1 MGGHHRTTKT
11 GGVPATGPPPSAW
24 ASWSPCPQVRRAGAS
39 VVGKECKLMST
50 GSRWLLHLWGS
61 NHQAPCRAVTP
72 TVTFRPFRCIPTSFW
87 LHLPVSVSLALSPS
101 LWLCLHFPISVSL
114 SLAPSPCLCP
124 HLSVS
129 VSVSPSLAMSP
140 HLWLRLCV
148 SLVSPNHP
156 LMTGTLCH
164 MVESPHLSCLMPA
177 G

>member
-1 MGGHHRTTKT
+1 MWRLVGGHHRTTKT

-24 ASWSPCPQVRRAGAS
+24 ASWSPCPEVRRAGAS

-50 GSRWLLHLWGS
+50 GSCWPLHLWGS

-87 LHLPVSVSLALSPS
+87 LHLPVSVSLSLSPS

-129 VSVSPSLAMSP
+129 LYIMHNKALEKESSVLD
-140 HLWLRLCV
+140 C
-148 SLVSPNHP
+148 
-156 LMTGTLCH
+156 TLGH
-164 MVESPHLSCLMPA
+164 QEPRHFLFNNLTSWGAWVADS
-177 G
+177 